1 MRSILVVV
9 PLVGCV
15 PVMSESRGVTR
26 GELAGKLDLVFTN
39 ASPATMCGLHMSYDD
54 NGQFG
59 DNWLP
64 AGGLPTG
71 KSIAFKVK
79 PGRYKATWNTC
90 KPVGAKAY
98 YAATL
103 TQETAFMVTEATQLF
118 AFVAD
123 TVAPT
128 QRAAMLDFHKLV
140 KFSGQPIEPLG
151 ARTAIAA
158 ISPTPAAPPV
168 AAPEPVVEEPAP
180 VLPKVDL
187 SAFIDQKLV
196 RQLKAKQKGKRV
208 TAKASLKR
216 AHDITTARVGYMERR

>member
-1 MRSILVVV
+1 MRSIMVVV
-9 PLVGCV
+9 TLVGCA
-15 PVMSESRGVTR
+15 PVMTESRGVTR
-26 GELAGKLDLVFTN
+26 GELAGGTELVFTN

-64 AGGLPTG
+64 AAGLPTG

-103 TQETAFMVTEATQLF
+103 TQETSFMVTEATQLF
-118 AFVAD
+118 AYVAD

-128 QRAAMLDFHKLV
+128 RRAAMLDFHKLV

-151 ARTAIAA
+151 TRTAIAA
-158 ISPTPAAPPV
+158 IAPTPV
-168 AAPEPVVEEPAP
+168 AAPEPVVEQPAP